1 MKTRLQELRKNAG
14 FKSAKSFADHIGMS
28 IQTYN
33 NYEQG
38 RRTMSAVTAWQIA
51 DGLGCSIDYLL
62 GRDFKEKNDCEYVTL
77 SKEQVDTILKA
88 LDGTD

>member
-14 FKSAKSFADHIGMS
+14 FKSAKSFADHINMS

-38 RRTMSAVTAWQIA
+38 RRTMSATAAWQIA
-51 DGLGCSIDYLL
+51 DGLCCSIDYLL
-62 GRDFKEKNDCEYVTL
+62 GRDFHEKETDYVRL
-77 SKEQVDTILKA
+77 SKSQVDEILKA
-88 LDGTD
+88 LDGTQS